1 MDWFLSHTDE
11 VFRLTGLH
19 LYQSVV
25 PLILGVLIAVPLGA
39 LVRTSR
45 RLRGLVLSAGSVL
58 YTIPSLALFVM
69 LPAILGTRI
78 LDTVNV
84 IVALTIYA
92 VALMLRVTVDALESV
107 DDGVRQAAV
116 AMGYRPLRRFFA
128 VDLPLSVPV
137 LIAGLRVVSVSN
149 ISMVSVGALI
159 GVENLGFF
167 FRDGLRR
174 YFVTEIVVG
183 IIFTL
188 LLALVMDVLLVLL
201 ERGLTPWTR
210 AGKAGSGSGRTAG
223 PAPRDAGTGT
233 GANSGAGRGTRPGAG
248 TGATAVRAAPETAG
262 RGGS

>member
-1 MDWFLSHTDE
+1 MEWFLAHTDQ

-19 LYQSVV
+19 LVQSIV
-25 PLILGVLIAVPLGA
+25 PLVLGVVIAVPLAA
-39 LVRTSR
+39 LIRSNR
-45 RLRGLVLSAGSVL
+45 RLRGAVLATGSLL
-58 YTIPSLALFVM
+58 YTIPSLALFVT

-78 LDTVNV
+78 LDISN
-84 IVALTIYA
+84 IIIALTIYA
-92 VALMLRVTVDALESV
+92 VALMLRVAVDAFDSI

-116 AMGYRPLRRFFA
+116 AMGYQPLRRFLT

-183 IIFTL
+183 IVATL
-188 LLALVMDVLLVLL
+188 VLAFLMDLAFVLLQRV
-201 ERGLTPWTR
+201 LTPWLR
-210 AGKAGSGSGRTAG
+210 AGRSGADAGSGQGKPAGRGSIGSTG
-223 PAPRDAGTGT
+223 GRAGTG
-233 GANSGAGRGTRPGAG
+233 GPAAGSTLA
-248 TGATAVRAAPETAG
+248 AAPDAALKG
-262 RGGS
+262 A

>member
-1 MDWFLSHTDE
+1 MEWFLAHTDQ

-19 LYQSVV
+19 LVQSIV
-25 PLILGVLIAVPLGA
+25 PLVLGVVIAVPLAA
-39 LVRTSR
+39 LIRSNR
-45 RLRGLVLSAGSVL
+45 RLRGAVLATGSLL
-58 YTIPSLALFVM
+58 YTIPSLALFVT

-78 LDTVNV
+78 LDISN
-84 IVALTIYA
+84 IIIALTIYA
-92 VALMLRVTVDALESV
+92 VALMLRVAVDAFDSI

-116 AMGYRPLRRFFA
+116 AMGYQPLRRFLT

-183 IIFTL
+183 IVATL
-188 LLALVMDVLLVLL
+188 VLAFLMDLAFVLLQRV
-201 ERGLTPWTR
+201 LTPWLR
-210 AGKAGSGSGRTAG
+210 AGRSGADSGGSGQGKPAGRGSIGSTG
-223 PAPRDAGTGT
+223 GRAGTG
-233 GANSGAGRGTRPGAG
+233 GPAAGSTLP
-248 TGATAVRAAPETAG
+248 AAPDAALKG
-262 RGGS
+262 A

>member
-1 MDWFLSHTDE
+1 MEWFLAHTDQ

-19 LYQSVV
+19 LYQSIV
-25 PLILGVLIAVPLGA
+25 PLVLGIIIAVPLAA
-39 LVRTSR
+39 LVRR
-45 RLRGLVLSAGSVL
+45 NKRLRGAVLATGSLL
-58 YTIPSLALFVM
+58 YTIPSLALFVT

-78 LDTVNV
+78 LDISNI

-92 VALMLRVTVDALESV
+92 VALMLRVAVDAFDSV

-116 AMGYRPLRRFFA
+116 AMGYRPLRRFLT

-174 YFVTEIVVG
+174 YFITEILVG
-183 IIFTL
+183 IIATL
-188 LLALVMDVLLVLL
+188 VLAFLMDLVFVLLQ
-201 ERGLTPWTR
+201 RALTPWLR
-210 AGKAGSGSGRTAG
+210 AGNTGGTASAGRGKRKNRRA
-223 PAPRDAGTGT
+223 AAAGTGDAASAD
-233 GANSGAGRGTRPGAG
+233 GSAPVPGTRTAPDAALKGA
-248 TGATAVRAAPETAG
+248 
-262 RGGS
+262 